1 MERGLAWHGA
11 EVEGKTP
18 ELQGDEGPAP
28 KVAPQRGAPG
38 KQRQRGLLLPSLAGT
53 EELFRGK
60 GFSFFLSKPAL
71 REDESLPAWVAQCS
85 HGAGDLGAPWPLF
98 GVFGFH
104 FQQKCAPAPPFSPQE
119 LCLLSQHRWELEG
132 AVSQRPLVGT
142 GLSPDSQCGGQRWI
156 QVFKRVTT

>member
-1 MERGLAWHGA
+1 MGLCLVALWSGVWRGMGQ

-98 GVFGFH
+98 GVFWVSF
-104 FQQKCAPAPPFSPQE
+104 PAEMHPCPTFLTPGALFALTAQVGAGRS
-119 LCLLSQHRWELEG
+119 CLTKTFGRD
-132 AVSQRPLVGT
+132 RPV
-142 GLSPDSQCGGQRWI
+142 P
-156 QVFKRVTT
+156 